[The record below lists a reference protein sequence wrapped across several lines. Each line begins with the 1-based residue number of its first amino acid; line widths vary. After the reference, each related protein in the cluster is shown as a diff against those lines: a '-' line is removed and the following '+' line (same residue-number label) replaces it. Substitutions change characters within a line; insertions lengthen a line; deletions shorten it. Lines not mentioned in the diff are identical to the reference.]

1 MIWNKARECMSR
13 DELAVLQ
20 GKRLVELVRYVYDKV
35 EYYRKKMWSIG
46 LEPDDIRGIEDLEKL
61 PFTTREDLIEAYP
74 LGKIAVSAG

>member
-1 MIWNKARECMSR
+1 MSR

-46 LEPDDIRGIEDLEKL
+46 LEPPYR
-61 PFTTREDLIEAYP
+61 A
-74 LGKIAVSAG
+74 AG